1 MTFLLDEN
9 LSGHTAKFLRAAGH
23 EVLRCAPQTGD
34 AEIVARAEAASALI
48 LTRDHDFL
56 RFLPSRAG
64 ILYLRIHPSIAHDI
78 TNAVR
83 HLLAGTSATSL
94 YGRVVIVS
102 RTGFEILP

>member
-9 LSGHTAKFLRAAGH
+9 ISGHTAKFLRVAGH
-23 EVLRCAPQTGD
+23 AVWRCEPQTGD
-34 AEIVARAEAASALI
+34 TVILARAEAASALI

-56 RFLPSRAG
+56 SFLPSRAG
-64 ILYLRIHPSIAHDI
+64 ILYLRIHPSIARDI
-78 TNAVR
+78 TNAVQ